1 MRIAVAIIVLSIVLS
16 GCVGVNGEPI
26 VIADGH
32 EVYDEGFVDGCMTSI
47 LALTTPQNLPPYE
60 EALMKCKQ
68 IHELAG
74 EGVFGEMPS
83 ERTSAPVAP
92 EQETEIICDGN
103 CI

>member
-1 MRIAVAIIVLSIVLS
+1 MKRVLAILVLAIILS
-16 GCVGVNGEPI
+16 GCVGVNGEPLEI
-26 VIADGH
+26 PDGQ
-32 EVYDEGFVDGCMTSI
+32 EMYDGGFIDGCMSSI

-60 EALMKCKQ
+60 EALVQCKK

-83 ERTSAPVAP
+83 EIGTSITPKPRA
-92 EQETEIICDGN
+92 EIVCDGN